1 MTAPRIVLGVSGG
14 IGAYKAAEILRGL
27 QKGGADV
34 SVAMTRHAT
43 EFITPLTLQTLSGKP
58 VAIDLFDLA
67 RGADI
72 EHIELVRRTDLLLV
86 APATANIIGK
96 MASGVADDFLSTF
109 FTAVKCPVLV
119 APAMNTRMWTS
130 SAMQENVRRLLARG
144 VAFVRPESGMLA
156 CGEEGEGR
164 LAAPAVIVEQ
174 ALRLAARS
182 RSLAGL
188 RVLVTAGPTREAID
202 PVRYVTNRSSGRM
215 GYAIAEA
222 LARRGARVTLVSG
235 PTSLGP
241 PYGVTRVDVE
251 TAAQFAQETLRR
263 LPGSDALWMAAAVAD
278 FRPERPARAKLS
290 KRAGPPR
297 IQWVATEDVLASAG
311 RRRKPHQM
319 LVGFAA
325 ETGDAVAKAR
335 RKLREKNLDFIVA
348 NDVAKPGVGFDHD
361 TNAVTVIGRTGRA
374 VTLALASK
382 AEIADRLVDL
392 VHGASV
398 GRARRKGAAGRVAP
412 AKSGRG
418 TRHGR
423 PPARTAVPRRATSS
437 TTLRSAAK
445 RGRKPR

>member
-1 MTAPRIVLGVSGG
+1 MSPPRIVLGVSGG

-34 SVAMTRHAT
+34 TVAMTRHAT

-58 VAIDLFDLA
+58 VVIDLYDLA

-72 EHIELVRRTDLLLV
+72 EHIELVRKTDLLLV
-86 APATANIIGK
+86 APATANIVGK

-130 SAMQENVRRLLARG
+130 AAMQENVRKLLARR

-164 LAAPAVIVEQ
+164 LAAPSVIVEQ
-174 ALRLAARS
+174 ALRLATHN

-188 RVLVTAGPTREAID
+188 RAIVTAGPTREAID
-202 PVRYVTNRSSGRM
+202 PVRYVTNRSSGKM

-222 LARRGARVTLVSG
+222 LARRGAQVTLISG

-251 TAAQFAQETLRR
+251 TAAQFADEVRRR
-263 LPGSDALWMAAAVAD
+263 LAGAHALWMAAAVAD
-278 FRPERPARAKLS
+278 FRPEGPARRKLS
-290 KRAGPPR
+290 KREGPPR
-297 IQWVATEDVLASAG
+297 VRWVATEDVLASAG
-311 RRRKPHQM
+311 KRKKPRQV

-325 ETGDAVAKAR
+325 ETGGAALKAR
-335 RKLREKNLDFIVA
+335 GKLREKNLDFIVA
-348 NDVAKPGVGFDHD
+348 NDVTKPGVGFDHE
-361 TNAVTVIGRTGRA
+361 TNAVTLIGRTGRA
-374 VTLALASK
+374 VTLGLASK
-382 AEIADRLVDL
+382 AEIADRLVEL
-392 VHGASV
+392 VHGAAV
-398 GRARRKGAAGRVAP
+398 G
-412 AKSGRG
+412 S
-418 TRHGR
+418 
-423 PPARTAVPRRATSS
+423 ARTARSAPRKRPGRTAARKAPARRAVAR
-437 TTLRSAAK
+437 RSARPAAK
-445 RGRKPR
+445 RGRSR